1 MALSRPAVA
10 LVSALVA
17 LPLVALPACGRDESR
32 RAGGDQGDSFFPLVP
47 GSHWRYAL
55 STSQGSLQIEVT
67 AKGEEALP
75 RDGRVAFV
83 MDERS
88 LGPSLGFDEVAP
100 VAYVIDEG
108 YVGRIHDI
116 GYDGSGKL
124 RALGQ
129 NHPTWILPLAPRT
142 GASWDQQNVLFENPE
157 GEGARMQW
165 GADVGALVSLTVPAG
180 SFDGVIEIV
189 SRYYDAATSSHNP
202 KVIYRDYY
210 ARGVGLIKSVTED
223 PSGDPGS
230 RIEQVLLDY
239 GFPASP

>member
-1 MALSRPAVA
+1 MARCRSVA
-10 LVSALVA
+10 LASALAAV
-17 LPLVALPACGRDESR
+17 LLVTLASCSR
-32 RAGGDQGDSFFPLVP
+32 EASRASGDQGDSFFPLVP
-47 GSHWRYAL
+47 GSHWRYSL
-55 STSQGSLQIEVT
+55 STSQGTLQIEVT

-75 RDGRVAFV
+75 RDGTLAFV

-100 VAYVIDEG
+100 VAYVIAEG

-129 NHPTWILPLAPRT
+129 NDPTWILPLAPRT
-142 GASWDQQNVLFENPE
+142 GASWDQQSVLFENPA
-157 GEGARMQW
+157 GEGAHMQW
-165 GADVGALVSLTVPAG
+165 GADVGPLVNVTVPAG
-180 SFDGVIEIV
+180 SFDGVVEIV
-189 SRYYDAATSSHNP
+189 SRYSDGASGDP

-223 PSGDPGS
+223 PSGDPSS

>member
-1 MALSRPAVA
+1 MARSRPSVALIAAVA
-10 LVSALVA
+10 LLG
-17 LPLVALPACGRDESR
+17 CGDSESR
-32 RAGGDQGDSFFPLVP
+32 LAGGDQSASYFPLVA

-55 STSQGSLQIEVT
+55 STPQGALEIEVS
-67 AKGEEALP
+67 AKGEQTLP

-83 MDERS
+83 MDERN

-116 GYDGSGKL
+116 GYDGSGRL

-129 NHPTWILPLAPRT
+129 NHPVWILPLAPET
-142 GASWDQQNVLFENPE
+142 GASWDQRNILFENPE
-157 GEGARMQW
+157 GDGGRMHW
-165 GADVGALVSLTVPAG
+165 DADVGALGSLTVPAG
-180 SFDGVIEIV
+180 TFDGVVEIV
-189 SRYYDAATSSHNP
+189 SRYYDAAEGDPSP

-223 PSGDPGS
+223 PSGDPAS

-239 GFPASP
+239 GFPSGSP